1 MIEISNLVKTFSGRT
16 VVDIPSLHF
25 ELGRRYA
32 LIGTN
37 GSGKST
43 LLRLISGTL
52 QPTSGTIQ
60 VNVASAKELGYMPQ
74 KPYAFALD
82 MLKNVMLALP
92 PSISK
97 QQAAALAHDALL
109 KVGIAQLEKMRG
121 NRLSGGETQRMAF
134 ARMIVM
140 DRKVLLLDEPTSAT
154 DIAGND
160 LVETA
165 LLDYH
170 KRTGCTVVFATHSL
184 PQALRLADEVIVL
197 EQGKV
202 LEQGPAEQV
211 LKSPENERV
220 RVFLEHWRLD

>member
-1 MIEISNLVKTFSGRT
+1 MIEIDHLVQTFSKRT
-16 VVDIPSLHF
+16 VVDIDALHF
-25 ELGRRYA
+25 EDGKKYA

-43 LLRLISGTL
+43 LLRLIAGVLEPSSGKIKTE
-52 QPTSGTIQ
+52 IEK
-60 VNVASAKELGYMPQ
+60 KEDLGYMPQ
-74 KPYAFALD
+74 RPYAFALD
-82 MLKNVMLALP
+82 MIKNVTLALP
-92 PSISK
+92 SSLPRE
-97 QQAAALAHDALL
+97 QAYALAHEALC
-109 KVGIAQLEKMRG
+109 KVGIDHLEDMRG

-134 ARMIVM
+134 ARMIVL
-140 DRKVLLLDEPTSAT
+140 DRKILLLDEPTSAT

-160 LVETA
+160 LVENA

-170 KRTGCTVVFATHSL
+170 KRTGCTVIFATHSL
-184 PQALRLADEVIVL
+184 PQALRIADEVIVL

-220 RVFLEHWRLD
+220 RIFLEHWRLG